1 MAKLSKRIVDAIRPD
16 PAGRADVFAWDSE
29 LRGFGLRMKPSG
41 GVVPHPKLTSGCPEP
56 PSASLPSP
64 KLLFLGSAID
74 RVADRTGAVW
84 KDAAT
89 AVYHALCARELTAES
104 AAGDEIPS
112 SVWRS
117 WLAADFAER
126 ISRSNDG
133 GPWGADGRYI
143 NPSLTTQSVEFWLSQ
158 PSHEAP
164 SCPAVR
170 AVPLDGGPTTEPAQT
185 VVTLALLPPY
195 VRFLV
200 EMSDCILGAEERKK
214 EDIESEIR
222 ARWPDELRP
231 ASQALVGYMATM
243 LRPPEAQRGGAK
255 PSRPGRRNKR
265 DRARPMAS
273 RAPVAAPPITIT
285 HRGEKVNLR
294 TIRRLPARWGLSLA
308 RTPAPQFR
316 IT

>member
-1 MAKLSKRIVDAIRPD
+1 VSNLDEAGIEGLDFQRSWLGKITGWTEDGCATEGWAFCKLVIPTAELLRIFPIND
-16 PAGRADVFAWDSE
+16 
-29 LRGFGLRMKPSG
+29 PSG
-41 GVVPHPKLTSGCPEP
+41 NIAPAVIKLTSGCPEP
-56 PSASLPSP
+56 SSASLPSP

-74 RVADRTGAVW
+74 RVADRTGAAW
-84 KDAAT
+84 QDAAT

-112 SVWRS
+112 NVWRS
-117 WLAADFAER
+117 FLAADFAER
-126 ISRSNDG
+126 IFRSNDG

-164 SCPAVR
+164 SCPVER
-170 AVPLDGGPTTEPAQT
+170 AVPLDDDPTTEPAQPA
-185 VVTLALLPPY
+185 VTLASLPPY

-200 EMSDCILGAEERKK
+200 EMSDCIPGAGERKK
-214 EDIESEIR
+214 EDIETEIR

-255 PSRPGRRNKR
+255 PSRPMSVG
-265 DRARPMAS
+265 A
-273 RAPVAAPPITIT
+273 
-285 HRGEKVNLR
+285 E
-294 TIRRLPARWGLSLA
+294 
-308 RTPAPQFR
+308 
-316 IT
+316 